1 MVKDGV
7 YNSLLGISVVQRK
20 QQHTL
25 PLHVTNVLIY
35 SLSSLVFDSVSARF
49 LRIQWFPSR

>member
-20 QQHTL
+20 QQHTH
-25 PLHVTNVLIY
+25 PLHVKNVLIY
-35 SLSSLVFDSVSARF
+35 SLSSLVFDSLSARF